1 MALEKLQGQL
11 SNFVSTWTAAHSN
24 TGTGTATATKGAES
38 GKSHY
43 LCGIIA
49 SCDMGASVAPESV
62 EVRIETGPT
71 LSSTEIAAF
80 SFSSVSQKTEPGNGS
95 PVVVNFSAP
104 IQIDENTILRLEVDP
119 KGSGSAVETNA
130 FMWGFTS

>member
-80 SFSSVSQKTEPGNGS
+80 SFSSVSQKTEPGNG
-95 PVVVNFSAP
+95 
-104 IQIDENTILRLEVDP
+104 
-119 KGSGSAVETNA
+119 
-130 FMWGFTS
+130 